1 MINDYEA
8 LANNGMSADRLAS
21 TFFKEYFKN
30 STPTFPINPFQ
41 MLTDLGIP
49 FLFRP
54 FKKYDGVYIPAED
67 DGDVPII
74 AINLNNIKVCL

>member
-49 FLFRP
+49 FYLGHLRNMMEYTFPLKMMGMYR
-54 FKKYDGVYIPAED
+54 
-67 DGDVPII
+67 
-74 AINLNNIKVCL
+74 

>member
-8 LANNGMSADRLAS
+8 LANNGMSNDRLAS

-41 MLTDLGIP
+41 MLKNIGAISRFLAIRNGII
-49 FLFRP
+49 RWH
-54 FKKYDGVYIPAED
+54 
-67 DGDVPII
+67 
-74 AINLNNIKVCL
+74 

>member
-49 FLFRP
+49 FLLRQ
-54 FKKYDGVYIPAED
+54 FKNYDGVYIPAKDEND
-67 DGDVPII
+67 
-74 AINLNNIKVCL
+74 